1 MNPQALIPMVVET
14 TGRAERA
21 YDIYS
26 LLLKERIVFLGQPI
40 DDHVANLVVAQM
52 LYLAREDPEQEIHL
66 YIHSPGGS
74 VYAGLAI
81 YDTMQMVSCPIET
94 IAVGSTA
101 SMGTILLAA
110 GTPGKR
116 FALPNA
122 TIHIHQPLGGARGQA
137 SDLQIQAEE
146 ILRLRRRLN
155 DILVHHTGQPLERI
169 ERDTDRDFFMDS
181 EAARH
186 YGLVDE
192 VLKPKS
198 KGQEEDAE

>member
-74 VYAGLAI
+74 VYARLAS
-81 YDTMQMVSCPIET
+81 YDTMQMVQCPIET

-137 SDLQIQAEE
+137 SDMQIQAEE

-155 DILVHHTGQPLERI
+155 DILAHHTGQALERL
-169 ERDTDRDFFMDS
+169 ERDTDRDFFMDA
-181 EAARH
+181 EMARE

-192 VLKPKS
+192 VLQPKQ
-198 KGQEEDAE
+198 KAQEDSE

>member
-26 LLLKERIVFLGQPI
+26 LLPKERIVFLGQPI

-81 YDTMQMVSCPIET
+81 YDTMQMVQCPIET

-137 SDLQIQAEE
+137 SDMQIQAEE

-155 DILVHHTGQPLERI
+155 DILAHHTGQALERL
-169 ERDTDRDFFMDS
+169 ERDTDRDFFMDA
-181 EAARH
+181 EMARE

-192 VLKPKS
+192 VLQPKH
-198 KGQEEDAE
+198 KAQEDSE